1 LGNCIMKNKDSL
13 KIRMFGEFSIRNHTH
28 VFPEDAKKSQ
38 KVANLLEYLIAHR
51 NAEITKESLIEVLW
65 PGDAS
70 DNPAGALRNL
80 VYRARQ
86 ELEKF
91 FPGENQELI
100 SLRDDTYL
108 WNPKISMD
116 ADIYEFED
124 EYEAARQAEG
134 EAEKVVHYQRMIDLY
149 RGEFLPKSMHIDWV
163 VFRNTYYKR
172 IYMQAVIGVCGL
184 LDSEER
190 YDEIVDLCDHVNMIE
205 QMDERIHEIKINAYI
220 KNGEAQ
226 KAIEY
231 YYFVIE
237 FFSNKLG
244 LDVSSSMREL
254 YNKIIE
260 MLPNYRVDL
269 HDLEETLREDE
280 ETHGTFY
287 CNYDTFKNLYRLNAR
302 TYKRSKA
309 LRFLVLLTL
318 GDQKSNHAYSQD
330 IKTHMNI
337 LKRIIFDLL
346 RKNDIFTQFSASQFS
361 LILETQNKENC
372 EKVITRIQDRFE
384 KKRAADTVDLIWE
397 VRQIN

>member
-1 LGNCIMKNKDSL
+1 MKSKDPL
-13 KIRMFGEFSIRNHTH
+13 KIRMFGEFSIRNKAH

-38 KVANLLEYLIAHR
+38 KVANLLEYLIANR
-51 NAEITKESLIEVLW
+51 SVEITKESLIDVLW

-91 FPGENQELI
+91 YPAGEKPELI
-100 SLRDDTYL
+100 VLRDDTYQ
-108 WNPKISMD
+108 WNTKVPMD
-116 ADIYEFED
+116 VDIYDFED
-124 EYEAARQAEG
+124 AYEASRHTEDAK
-134 EAEKVVHYQRMIDLY
+134 EKLAYYQKMIDLY
-149 RGEFLPKSMHIDWV
+149 RGEFLPKSMYIDWV
-163 VFRNTYYKR
+163 VFRNVYYKR
-172 IYMQAVIGVCGL
+172 IYMQAVIGMCGH
-184 LDSEER
+184 LDTLGQ

-244 LDVSSSMREL
+244 LDVSGSMREL

-260 MLPNYRVDL
+260 MLPNYKVDL
-269 HDLEETLREDE
+269 RDLEDTLREDE
-280 ETHGTFY
+280 TTDGTFY

-318 GDQKSNHAYSQD
+318 EDTKSNHAYSQD
-330 IKTHMNI
+330 IKKHMNI
-337 LKRIIFDLL
+337 LKRIIFELL

-361 LILETQNKENC
+361 LILETNSAENC
-372 EKVITRIQDRFE
+372 EMVVSRIQDRFD
-384 KKRAADTVDLIWE
+384 KKRMADNVELIWE